1 MAIRMAKK
9 HSPLKQRECFFILYL
24 CLTIYIRSDKLMI
37 ELIVGVDSMQDINI
51 LVIEDDA
58 DISHLICEMLNTE
71 GYKPHAAY
79 SGTEAMMCL
88 KEKEWQLV
96 LLDLMLP
103 GMKGEEVLVKLRQ
116 HKKMPVIVLSA
127 KADKKS
133 KLDALFVG
141 ADDYITKPFDIDEL
155 SARIHAQVRR
165 VREFSIPFNEYR
177 ILQFHD
183 IKLNLDTREVLI
195 GDKKCILT
203 AREFDILHLLME
215 HPKKVFTRANIFESV
230 WKDEFLG
237 DENTVNVHISNLR
250 AKLSIGELKN
260 EYIKTVWGIGF
271 KLAD

>member
-1 MAIRMAKK
+1 
-9 HSPLKQRECFFILYL
+9 
-24 CLTIYIRSDKLMI
+24 
-37 ELIVGVDSMQDINI
+37 MQDINI
-51 LVIEDDA
+51 LVIEDDT
-58 DISHLICEMLNTE
+58 DISQLICEMLCGE

-103 GMKGEEVLVKLRQ
+103 GMKGEDVLAKLREN
-116 HKKMPVIVLSA
+116 KKMPVIVLSA
-127 KADKKS
+127 KSDKKT

-155 SARIHAQVRR
+155 SARIHAQLRR
-165 VREFSIPFNEYR
+165 VSEFSIPLSDYKM
-177 ILQFHD
+177 LQFHD
-183 IKLNLDTREVLI
+183 IRLNLDTREVFV
-195 GDKKCILT
+195 GDKACILT
-203 AREFDILHLLME
+203 AREFDILYLLMN

-230 WKDEFLG
+230 WQDEFLG

-250 AKLSIGELKN
+250 AKLSAGQLKN